1 MSNQLLENIY
11 KILFNKKKKL
21 VINSKLNDNLVFEK
35 DINIKTLLDNLE
47 RKLTKIFFENNTY
60 NDKHKS
66 KLIKDYED
74 KFYYLYDNNKNDIIN
89 NDKIINKF
97 MILEQLIQFKHYEFD
112 KELLDLY
119 LNIKELIKEYDNII
133 LNDNL
138 SLYLNDNEFDKKN
151 LIKEY
156 NNIIIYLNDNEFDKK
171 VSKLNV
177 DKKSEL
183 ESLKNKCDKLIKTF
197 GELIDKCIKSK
208 DYNMYTDKINFLIDQ
223 MNDNKFW

>member
-1 MSNQLLENIY
+1 
-11 KILFNKKKKL
+11 
-21 VINSKLNDNLVFEK
+21 
-35 DINIKTLLDNLE
+35 
-47 RKLTKIFFENNTY
+47 
-60 NDKHKS
+60 
-66 KLIKDYED
+66 
-74 KFYYLYDNNKNDIIN
+74 
-89 NDKIINKF
+89 
-97 MILEQLIQFKHYEFD
+97 MILQQLIQFKHYEFD
-112 KELLDLY
+112 KELFDLY
-119 LNIKELIKEYDNII
+119 LNIKELIEEYDNII

-138 SLYLNDNEFDKKN
+138 SLHLNINEFDNEFDKKN

-197 GELIDKCIKSK
+197 EELIDKCSKSK
-208 DYNMYTDKINFLIDQ
+208 YYNMYKDKINFLIDQ

>member
-1 MSNQLLENIY
+1 
-11 KILFNKKKKL
+11 
-21 VINSKLNDNLVFEK
+21 
-35 DINIKTLLDNLE
+35 
-47 RKLTKIFFENNTY
+47 
-60 NDKHKS
+60 
-66 KLIKDYED
+66 
-74 KFYYLYDNNKNDIIN
+74 
-89 NDKIINKF
+89 

-171 VSKLNV
+171 VSKWIH
-177 DKKSEL
+177 KAK
-183 ESLKNKCDKLIKTF
+183 I
-197 GELIDKCIKSK
+197 SK
-208 DYNMYTDKINFLIDQ
+208 FCLL
-223 MNDNKFW
+223 

>member
-74 KFYYLYDNNKNDIIN
+74 KKNP
-89 NDKIINKF
+89 
-97 MILEQLIQFKHYEFD
+97 
-112 KELLDLY
+112 
-119 LNIKELIKEYDNII
+119 
-133 LNDNL
+133 
-138 SLYLNDNEFDKKN
+138 
-151 LIKEY
+151 
-156 NNIIIYLNDNEFDKK
+156 
-171 VSKLNV
+171 
-177 DKKSEL
+177 
-183 ESLKNKCDKLIKTF
+183 
-197 GELIDKCIKSK
+197 
-208 DYNMYTDKINFLIDQ
+208 
-223 MNDNKFW
+223 